1 MTALA
6 FLQRARRSPERGWLL
21 TRQQS
26 PRVRLSRDNEL
37 CVPAAQLR
45 EPFASGFPFLDLAT
59 LGSMAAQQ
67 MLQAVGERGSQVDE
81 TGTARDWWT
90 AKTRQ
95 QMWQYVLC
103 LRQVYL
109 SDSAGGLEF
118 SDADVWDQLGSAIL
132 GLQTAFQLAIFNRP
146 RTAYAGGRER
156 SYAPT
161 LNANQGPLSMTQR
174 FFVRFCRGYCERFVN
189 GSGRMPGSWI
199 CNAAAKHLA
208 AFADSFGCPDDAP
221 MVPRE
226 TCDGF

>member
-45 EPFASGFPFLDLAT
+45 EPFASGFPFFGPCHA
-59 LGSMAAQQ
+59 GIHGGAADASGNFPEPSPS
-67 MLQAVGERGSQVDE
+67 QAVGERGSQVDE

-132 GLQTAFQLAIFNRP
+132 GLQTAFQLA
-146 RTAYAGGRER
+146 
-156 SYAPT
+156 
-161 LNANQGPLSMTQR
+161 GPLSMTQR